1 MSSTFTTRLG
11 LEKQGDG
18 ENPNSWGTILNQN
31 VIDLLDTAIAGYEI
45 VSVSS
50 TGVSLTS
57 NNGSA
62 DTSRSFGIRFEGTLT
77 ASVTVTIPQ
86 KEKVYFIYNNT
97 SGAFGITLKT
107 VGGSAVS
114 VADSGSGMM
123 IACDGIN
130 INKFTGIS
138 SDVSINSIVASVGTF
153 NVVNTSAV
161 SATTVSST
169 NVYATSIT
177 SNTVNTSTVNGTIIQ
192 VKGSVSGAVGIQ
204 APTSVT
210 NLTFTLPGTDGTSG
224 QFLQTNGS
232 GILSF
237 ASALGRTLN
246 VQGFSSSGTYTKTA
260 GTNSVLV
267 FCAGPSG
274 GGGSGDG
281 GGSTPS
287 AGSGASSFGSHCSA
301 GAGGAGTNGS
311 ITNGAPGTRGT
322 ASGGIVNV
330 TGGGP
335 SGGAGAIRYRGSD
348 TGTQGSDGGPGA
360 LSIAY
365 ITSSI
370 GATETVTIGTGG
382 SGGSGTY
389 AGNDGANGWVLVIE
403 LA

>member
-1 MSSTFTTRLG
+1 MPSSYSSNLRLT
-11 LEKQGDG
+11 LMANG
-18 ENPNSWGTILNQN
+18 ENANTWGTITNTNWNLIEQKASSYLSVALADGQN
-31 VIDLLDTAIAGYEI
+31 VLTANNGSSDQNRRAALAFTGALTTATSVVVAAGASNWWFMKNSTTGVSSIRVKTSGNTGYALPNDGQFYALVTDGTSVFSAAGVPGT
-45 VSVSS
+45 VSVSALTANTLTANS
-50 TGVSLTS
+50 FYSPAVSITGGAINGTTIGGTSAAAGTFSAVNAPSIHVTGVSA
-57 NNGSA
+57 G
-62 DTSRSFGIRFEGTLT
+62 
-77 ASVTVTIPQ
+77 
-86 KEKVYFIYNNT
+86 Y
-97 SGAFGITLKT
+97 
-107 VGGSAVS
+107 VGL
-114 VADSGSGMM
+114 
-123 IACDGIN
+123 
-130 INKFTGIS
+130 
-138 SDVSINSIVASVGTF
+138 
-153 NVVNTSAV
+153 
-161 SATTVSST
+161 
-169 NVYATSIT
+169 
-177 SNTVNTSTVNGTIIQ
+177 
-192 VKGSVSGAVGIQ
+192 Q

-210 NLTFTLPGTDGTSG
+210 SLTFTLPGTDGTSG
-224 QFLQTNGS
+224 QVLQTNGS

-237 ASALGRTLN
+237 ASTLGRILN

-311 ITNGAPGTRGT
+311 TTNGAPGTRGT